1 MIILFSVITVAA
13 NTYKSNSDHKQ
24 KLTRMIF
31 PFLLHKE
38 FLRVFWVIPEL
49 KPHTFVDDFVIHCLS
64 DFVWLMICIGYVTG
78 SQIYSFFDNISKK
91 TFVKLK

>member
-24 KLTRMIF
+24 KLTRMMF

-38 FLRVFWVIPEL
+38 FLRVFGVIQNWNL
-49 KPHTFVDDFVIHCLS
+49 ILLS
-64 DFVWLMICIGYVTG
+64 MI
-78 SQIYSFFDNISKK
+78 
-91 TFVKLK
+91 L

>member
-1 MIILFSVITVAA
+1 LFSVITVAA

-38 FLRVFWVIPEL
+38 FLRVFGVIQNWNL
-49 KPHTFVDDFVIHCLS
+49 ILLS
-64 DFVWLMICIGYVTG
+64 MI
-78 SQIYSFFDNISKK
+78 
-91 TFVKLK
+91 L